1 MKFERKDNTATVF
14 LNQFKQKETHPDYT
28 GAGLINGKKMLVSV
42 WIKTGK
48 GGNRYMSMS
57 FQEPKPKNQTLQRI
71 ETTQETFDEGLGE
84 PQSEFNKKVDDFGE
98 QIRQSNNEPTEDL
111 PF

>member
-28 GAGLINGKKMLVSV
+28 GAGLINGKKTLVSV
-42 WIKTGK
+42 WIKTDK
-48 GGNRYMSMS
+48 NGNRYMSMS
-57 FQEPKPKNQTLQRI
+57 FQEPKPRVSVKDF
-71 ETTQETFDEGLGE
+71 ETTQETYDEGLGE
-84 PQSEFNKKVDDFGE
+84 PQQDFNKQVDDFVSE
-98 QIRQSNNEPTEDL
+98 QKTDEDYTEDV